1 MALIVF
7 TLFRQMVKSIQPY
20 HVFLL
25 TRLQIFTTFFQ
36 SNQELESLNK
46 GHSQEKK
53 KYFSLAT
60 RKIPHNDDARVDHQL
75 CKSGYL
81 ESRCQL
87 TLHESVLV
95 LK

>member
-1 MALIVF
+1 MNDYNKKKVSRDFMALIVF

-53 KYFSLAT
+53 NIFL
-60 RKIPHNDDARVDHQL
+60 
-75 CKSGYL
+75 
-81 ESRCQL
+81 
-87 TLHESVLV
+87 
-95 LK
+95 